1 MITVKVEGLDAT
13 LAQLGQHSKQIPF
26 ATARALTVTAHDV
39 NRGIQSALRTDIVGG
54 PTPYTLRA
62 FQGRWRDQAKPAG
75 GNPPQSPGRSP
86 GHPYE
91 QSIATLFHGG
101 SRPYKRLEFRLK
113 AQGLMPSGVQ
123 LAPGPTHCRGMRTAM
138 PNRPRCRKCSASS
151 ALFAATCSSHQRTR
165 ARKKPQQQAIGYF
178 VVRAGSIAARHL
190 HPGIYRRIERGSSSI
205 IQPYFYFVA
214 PLRYR
219 KIIDLEGIAARLIP
233 ASWPKNFAASF
244 AAAMASAN
252 DSRRPHPGLRRRRAC
267 RQKLPL
273 SVSEWADANR
283 ILSGNR
289 QRRAR
294 PLENLA
300 HPYLRE
306 IMDHLSEDSPTHVV
320 PFMKCSQFGGTEAGS
335 NWLGYIMDHAK
346 GPCAVIMPTEKAST
360 TG

>member
-62 FQGRWRDQAKPAG
+62 FKVVGATKQNLQAEIRLKA
-75 GNPPQSPGRSP
+75 PGEAP
-86 GHPYE
+86 GTPYE

-123 LAPGPTHCRGMRTAM
+123 LAPGPAL
-138 PNRPRCRKCSASS
+138 PRDAHGNAKQAALQEMLGILSAFRRN
-151 ALFAATCSSHQRTR
+151 LLVYQRTR

-244 AAAMASAN
+244 AAAMASA
-252 DSRRPHPGLRRRRAC
+252 
-267 RQKLPL
+267 K
-273 SVSEWADANR
+273 
-283 ILSGNR
+283 
-289 QRRAR
+289 
-294 PLENLA
+294 
-300 HPYLRE
+300 
-306 IMDHLSEDSPTHVV
+306 
-320 PFMKCSQFGGTEAGS
+320 
-335 NWLGYIMDHAK
+335 
-346 GPCAVIMPTEKAST
+346 
-360 TG
+360 